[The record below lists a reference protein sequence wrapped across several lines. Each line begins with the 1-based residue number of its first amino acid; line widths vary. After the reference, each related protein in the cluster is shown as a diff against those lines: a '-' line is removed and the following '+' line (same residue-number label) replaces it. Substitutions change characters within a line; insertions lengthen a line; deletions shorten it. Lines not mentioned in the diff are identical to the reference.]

1 MNESVPTYMYL
12 RPKHALKL
20 RDDMIDK
27 IALPCHRYVR
37 FAAPDYVLMAPVS
50 VFAGLPGPRSQVNSS
65 DIAGACQNVRE
76 V

>member
-27 IALPCHRYVR
+27 IALPCHRYLCV
-37 FAAPDYVLMAPVS
+37 AAPENRSLCLPVS
-50 VFAGLPGPRSQVNSS
+50 PVLVPK
-65 DIAGACQNVRE
+65 
-76 V
+76 